1 MKKLLLILLCLT
13 MIACGVNALIKKEY
27 TYDKRFVKG
36 EGYYNKEGKK
46 EGIWKEYRFNDN
58 GVFRK
63 EFEALYGNGERM
75 TFIGSY
81 LNSEKEGIWKE
92 FYESDQLFQKGNF
105 TEGEKHG
112 EWLYYYKNGKL
123 SQKGNYKGVRIAG
136 IDIIGNERKYP
147 IMDGL
152 WEFYSR
158 DGKLVKKDMYRDG
171 KLYEISIVPE
181 KANKKGVLKN
191 Y

>member
-1 MKKLLLILLCLT
+1 MKNLFLILLCLT

-46 EGIWKEYRFNDN
+46 EGVWKEYRFNDN

-81 LNSEKEGIWKE
+81 LNGRVNPSPYPYNHLLGMESLQKHFLQIME
-92 FYESDQLFQKGNF
+92 F
-105 TEGEKHG
+105 
-112 EWLYYYKNGKL
+112 
-123 SQKGNYKGVRIAG
+123 SQ
-136 IDIIGNERKYP
+136 
-147 IMDGL
+147 MQ
-152 WEFYSR
+152 FYLQNR
-158 DGKLVKKDMYRDG
+158 NQNNWYVLNILV
-171 KLYEISIVPE
+171 S
-181 KANKKGVLKN
+181 
-191 Y
+191 

>member
-1 MKKLLLILLCLT
+1 MKNLFLILLCLT

-46 EGIWKEYRFNDN
+46 EGVWKEYRFNDN

-81 LNSEKEGIWKE
+81 LNGEKEGIWKE
-92 FYESDQLFQKGNF
+92 FYESDQLFQEGNF

-112 EWLYYYKNGKL
+112 EWQIWDERGIKRYFMNYANGTKVGTWIMWDD
-123 SQKGNYKGVRIAG
+123 KGQ
-136 IDIIGNERKYP
+136 II
-147 IMDGL
+147 
-152 WEFYSR
+152 
-158 DGKLVKKDMYRDG
+158 
-171 KLYEISIVPE
+171 
-181 KANKKGVLKN
+181 NKKE

>member
-1 MKKLLLILLCLT
+1 MKNLFLILLCLT

-46 EGIWKEYRFNDN
+46 EGVWKEYRFNDN

-81 LNSEKEGIWKE
+81 LNGRVNPSPYPYNHLLGMEILPVH
-92 FYESDQLFQKGNF
+92 FPQIKGF
-105 TEGEKHG
+105 
-112 EWLYYYKNGKL
+112 
-123 SQKGNYKGVRIAG
+123 SQKQCHLQNRNQDYRYVLSVLVSLNFRFFGA
-136 IDIIGNERKYP
+136 
-147 IMDGL
+147 L
-152 WEFYSR
+152 
-158 DGKLVKKDMYRDG
+158 KL
-171 KLYEISIVPE
+171 
-181 KANKKGVLKN
+181 
-191 Y
+191 